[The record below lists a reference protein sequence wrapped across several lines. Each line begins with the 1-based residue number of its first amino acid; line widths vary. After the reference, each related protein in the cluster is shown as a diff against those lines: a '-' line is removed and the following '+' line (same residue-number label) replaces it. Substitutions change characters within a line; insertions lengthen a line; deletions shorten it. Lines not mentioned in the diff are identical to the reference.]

1 MKTYKLFTEG
11 LEKWK
16 DVKNPHVKKEAGK
29 LLKALD
35 KNEVLAYSA
44 EHGEFTIF
52 KNEMEYIKAQ
62 KGKGKAMKWLKV
74 EGKSIDGQKLEEAFS
89 FKGAVKHGFLD
100 KSDEKYVKDL
110 KKKLLNPI
118 DGVIVNTNKN
128 TEFRLDYS
136 KLQDERDELVEDVN
150 HLKRWKSMYI
160 KIFWTLFTGA
170 VGVATFLIGESI
182 INR

>member
-1 MKTYKLFTEG
+1 MERSN
-11 LEKWK
+11 E
-16 DVKNPHVKKEAGK
+16 E
-29 LLKALD
+29 LLKELMMAFTSLKQKMEDPNYIALD
-35 KNEVLAYSA
+35 NSIK
-44 EHGEFTIF
+44 TM
-52 KNEMEYIKAQ
+52 MENQRDMKA
-62 KGKGKAMKWLKV
+62 
-74 EGKSIDGQKLEEAFS
+74 D
-89 FKGAVKHGFLD
+89 
-100 KSDEKYVKDL
+100 VKDL

>member
-1 MKTYKLFTEG
+1 MEKTNE
-11 LEKWK
+11 
-16 DVKNPHVKKEAGK
+16 D
-29 LLKALD
+29 LLKELMVAFSSLKQKMEDPNYIALD
-35 KNEVLAYSA
+35 NSIK
-44 EHGEFTIF
+44 TM
-52 KNEMEYIKAQ
+52 MENQRDMKA
-62 KGKGKAMKWLKV
+62 
-74 EGKSIDGQKLEEAFS
+74 D
-89 FKGAVKHGFLD
+89 
-100 KSDEKYVKDL
+100 VKDL
-110 KKKLLNPI
+110 KRKLLNPI

-136 KLQDERDELVEDVN
+136 KLQDERDTLVEDVN

>member
-1 MKTYKLFTEG
+1 MAFTS
-11 LEKWK
+11 
-16 DVKNPHVKKEAGK
+16 
-29 LLKALD
+29 LKQKMEDPNYIALD
-35 KNEVLAYSA
+35 NSIK
-44 EHGEFTIF
+44 TM
-52 KNEMEYIKAQ
+52 MENQRDMKA
-62 KGKGKAMKWLKV
+62 
-74 EGKSIDGQKLEEAFS
+74 D
-89 FKGAVKHGFLD
+89 
-100 KSDEKYVKDL
+100 VKDL